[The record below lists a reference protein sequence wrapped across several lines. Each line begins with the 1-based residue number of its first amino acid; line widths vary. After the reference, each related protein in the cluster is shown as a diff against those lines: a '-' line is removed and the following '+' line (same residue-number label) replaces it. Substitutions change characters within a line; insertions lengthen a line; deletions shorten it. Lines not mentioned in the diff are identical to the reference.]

1 MTYLSEDPTF
11 LAVALLLLAGAF
23 LVALKV
29 TQQGKYLVRAGI
41 ALGLGLVV
49 LVVDWLWVTDN
60 ERIEQVVYDLR
71 QAVANSDADRV
82 ISHLA
87 PNVQYLQGDTA
98 LSEEATRALIRVNLS
113 RFHFDFV
120 RISDLQTSAMQ
131 QSRRGTAEFRVFT
144 RGNLSSSPGAVH
156 SGTNITAWSL
166 GFQETEPGVWK
177 VNRISPISIPRGI
190 LAYPRGLPD
199 SDDSH
204 LGFNDGIRIP
214 RLPECGFSVH
224 GALTCAATGPPEPG
238 AMRDKGTSDHLIT
251 SRSAHQ
257 NQSRLF
263 QADVN
268 AFAEQA
274 ATTRA
279 SGFAINY

>member
-11 LAVALLLLAGAF
+11 LAGFFLVLAGAF
-23 LVALKV
+23 LAALKV

-49 LVVDWLWVTDN
+49 FVVDWLWVTDT
-60 ERIEQVVYDLR
+60 ERIERVVYDLR
-71 QAVANSDADRV
+71 RAVANSDGDGV

-120 RISDLQTSAMQ
+120 RISDLHASAMQ
-131 QSRRGTAEFRVFT
+131 QARRGTAEFRVFA
-144 RGNLSSSPGAVH
+144 RGSPSSSPEAA
-156 SGTNITAWSL
+156 SGGTKITAWSL
-166 GFQETEPGVWK
+166 GFQETAPGVWK
-177 VNRISPISIPRGI
+177 VNRISPTSIPRQI

-204 LGFNDGIRIP
+204 PGRNDAIRYP
-214 RLPECGFSVH
+214 QSPPMRYSQRTRH
-224 GALTCAATGPPEPG
+224 AARPQV
-238 AMRDKGTSDHLIT
+238 R
-251 SRSAHQ
+251 R
-257 NQSRLF
+257 NQ
-263 QADVN
+263 
-268 AFAEQA
+268 EQ
-274 ATTRA
+274 
-279 SGFAINY
+279 